1 MYYKFEM
8 ATRQKR
14 RKWLYVNYEEILKN
28 LIRIYAEQEG
38 IKVEIN
44 IDRRWIQMKNKILKE
59 IYELTMSALIGATV
73 GIFFL
78 YWAIR

>member
-1 MYYKFEM
+1 MYYKFE
-8 ATRQKR
+8 RRHDKK

-44 IDRRWIQMKNKILKE
+44 IDRRWLQMKKIKMFLLGTSYLWLPILGSYILE
-59 IYELTMSALIGATV
+59 I
-73 GIFFL
+73 IFNIIL
-78 YWAIR
+78 